1 MPRELAA
8 EEPGVAILRPYEEK
22 PLEQGQVR
30 VTTHYSSVKHG
41 TEFRAFQANSAD
53 ATDRFDP
60 ELRIHL
66 RGEVH
71 NRFPKTLGNMFVG
84 EVSEVGGEVTA
95 YKVGDMVYGHGP
107 VRQTHT
113 VSVDRLD
120 PVPDGVPWEA
130 ICYSD
135 PAHPALSGVRD
146 SRVRVGDRVTVH
158 GLGAI
163 GQMVVQLCKLQ
174 GARLVVGVDPFE
186 QRRNAA
192 ARHGADLVMDP
203 TEVDVGYEIK
213 MMTDKLGVDAAVEVS
228 GSYRGLYDAL
238 RSVKYLGRI
247 SSIAYYKG
255 QADGLLSGE
264 WHRNRIEIVSS
275 RSDSEPNPDHGWG
288 RARIAEEATQLLLEG
303 RLKAEGLIDPIV
315 PFSQASEAYMHANED
330 PGSGIKLGMDHT
342 VEW

>member
-8 EEPGVAILRPYEEK
+8 EVPGVAILRSYEEK
-22 PLEQGQVR
+22 PLEANQVR

-60 ELRIHL
+60 DLRLHI
-66 RGEVH
+66 RGEAH

-95 YKVGDMVYGHGP
+95 YKVGDKVYGHGP

-120 PVPDGVPWEA
+120 PVPDGVSWEA

-203 TEVDVGYEIK
+203 TDVDVGYEIK

-228 GSYRGLYDAL
+228 GSYQGLYDAL

-255 QADGLLSGE
+255 QADTLLSGE

-275 RSDSEPNPDHGWG
+275 RSDSEPNPDYGWG

-315 PFSQASEAYMHANED
+315 PFSQAGEAYMHANED